1 MMEGGFDLTDFDD
14 HVIFKIWVK
23 LPTSLYIHDTTSLHI
38 HDNKI
43 YFDWVDFVLT
53 DTYFFIL
60 FYLNGFCYLIEDLSS
75 SLSINHSVIPNLKAY
90 GFP

>member
-1 MMEGGFDLTDFDD
+1 MMERDFDWTDFDD
-14 HVIFKIWVK
+14 HVIFSIWVK

-53 DTYFFIL
+53 DACFFIL

-75 SLSINHSVIPNLKAY
+75 SLSINHSIIPNLKAY